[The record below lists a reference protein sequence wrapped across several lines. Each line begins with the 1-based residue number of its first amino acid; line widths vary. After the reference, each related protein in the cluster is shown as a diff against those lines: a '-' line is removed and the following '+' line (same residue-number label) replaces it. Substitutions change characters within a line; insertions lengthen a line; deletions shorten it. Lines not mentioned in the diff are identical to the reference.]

1 LHIQGAT
8 RVVETLTRTGGF
20 ATPVVRH
27 RLYETT
33 QHVLQVTMSPES
45 LQPGGAGFISSVR
58 VRLLHA
64 AVRSRIRALAA
75 ADPGYFDISTWGLP
89 ISDLDAA
96 ATIGTFSA
104 TIVWLALP
112 RQGIIPTAQEE
123 ADYMALWRYV
133 GYLVGA
139 PDAPLRSVASARRFM
154 ESLLMREIAPSDTGR
169 ALAANTL
176 AGLSYAPPQR
186 ASPVFL
192 HALTH
197 WLNGHQLADALG
209 VPRAPW
215 YYTLLVAGQCWGFML
230 VCYSHRAIPALDR
243 RKIKALRRVFWNVI
257 VTGKTGLG
265 EEAVF
270 EFKYIPQLGKSTNKN
285 SALKRTSEGG
295 LWSKEGGVEWRS
307 LLNLLV
313 ALLLPVGLYVA
324 WWMTQRVGGL

>member
-1 LHIQGAT
+1 MQGAT

-64 AVRSRIRALAA
+64 AVRARIRKLAA
-75 ADPGYFDISTWGLP
+75 QDPAYFDISRWGLP

-104 TIVWLALP
+104 TIMWLALP
-112 RQGIIPTAQEE
+112 RQGIFPTGQEE

-139 PDAPLRSVASARRFM
+139 PDAPLRNVRTARTFM
-154 ESLLMREIAPSDTGR
+154 ESLLMREIKPSPTSQ
-169 ALAANTL
+169 ALAANVISGL
-176 AGLSYAPPQR
+176 ARCPPQN
-186 ASPVFL
+186 ASPEFL
-192 HALTH
+192 HALAH
-197 WLNGHQLADALG
+197 WLNGHELADALG

-215 YYTLLVAGQCWGFML
+215 YYTVLVAGQCVGFVL
-230 VCYSHRAIPALDR
+230 LCYTYRSVPWLDR
-243 RKIKALRRVFWNVI
+243 RKVSALRKVFWMVI
-257 VTGKTGLG
+257 VNGRFGLR
-265 EEAVF
+265 EEAQF
-270 EFKYIPQLGKSTNKN
+270 EFKYIPQLGKTTRRLGQNPHWKVDG
-285 SALKRTSEGG
+285 ALG
-295 LWSKEGGVEWRS
+295 LREGVERRS
-307 LLNLLV
+307 LVNLGV
-313 ALLLPVGLYVA
+313 AVLLLGSA
-324 WWMTQRVGGL
+324 WALANRLWASLS